1 MARPLPVEGRRR
13 LHHRRLRTRRRLG
26 ASARRHPQRRQAAD
40 WLSLSLRFRDADRGR
55 RADHLVHVRRG
66 RPVMTTWPILSVVTF
81 LPVVGA
87 LLIYLTRGDDEAA
100 RRNARWIA
108 LWTTLIA
115 FAVSLILVWRFDPSQ
130 ADFQFVEKASWLA
143 SGITYHMGVD
153 GISLPFVILTTALMP
168 FCILASWKSVTLRV
182 REYMMAFLLLETL
195 MVGTFS
201 ALDLMLFYLFFEG
214 GLIPMFLI
222 IGIWGGPRRVY
233 ASFKFFLYTLL
244 GSVLM
249 LLAIMALYWNA
260 GTTDIPTLMHT
271 VVPRSMQTWAWLAFF
286 ASFAVKMPMWP
297 VHTWLPDA
305 HVEAPTAGSVILAA
319 ILLKMGG
326 YGFLRFSLPMFPL
339 ASHDF
344 APLIFSLSTIAIIYT
359 SLVALM
365 QEDMKKLI
373 AYSSVAHM
381 GFVTMGIFAGTTQ
394 GVAGGVFQMISHG
407 IVSGALFLCVGV
419 VYDRMHTREIAAYG
433 GLVNR
438 MPLYALTLMVF
449 TMANVGLPGTSGFIG
464 EFLTI
469 IGAFQNNTWVAFF
482 ATTGVILSAC
492 YALWLYRKVIFGV
505 LVKPSLQSMK
515 DLTFRECL
523 TLFPLVALTILFGIY
538 PKPVLDM
545 SAASV
550 QQLVNNYNTAVTAVK
565 AAALLQ

>member
-1 MARPLPVEGRRR
+1 
-13 LHHRRLRTRRRLG
+13 
-26 ASARRHPQRRQAAD
+26 
-40 WLSLSLRFRDADRGR
+40 
-55 RADHLVHVRRG
+55 
-66 RPVMTTWPILSVVTF
+66 MTTWPILSVVTF
-81 LPVVGA
+81 LPLVGA
-87 LLIYLTRGDDEAA
+87 LLVYVVRGDDEAT
-100 RRNARWIA
+100 RRNSRWIA
-108 LWTTLIA
+108 LWTTLIT
-115 FAVSLILVWRFDPSQ
+115 FAISLILVARFDPGVT
-130 ADFQFVEKASWLA
+130 DFQFVEKTPWLA
-143 SGITYHMGVD
+143 AGITYHMGVD
-153 GISLPFVILTTALMP
+153 GISLPFVILTTALLP
-168 FCILASWKSVTLRV
+168 LCIIASWKSVTVRV
-182 REYMMAFLLLETL
+182 REYMMAFLILETL

-201 ALDLMLFYLFFEG
+201 ALDLVLFYLFFEG

-222 IGIWGGPRRVY
+222 IGVWGGPRRVY
-233 ASFKFFLYTLL
+233 ASFKFFLYTFL

-260 GTTDIPTLMHT
+260 NTTDIPTLMHT
-271 VVPRSMQTWAWLAFF
+271 AVPRSLQTWAWLAFF

-344 APLIFSLSTIAIIYT
+344 TPLIYTLSVIAILYT

-381 GFVTMGIFAGTTQ
+381 GFVTMGIFAGTMQ

-407 IVSGALFLCVGV
+407 IVSGALFLCVGI

-438 MPLYALTLMVF
+438 MPLYAMVFMVF
-449 TMANVGLPGTSGFIG
+449 TLANVGLPGTSGFIG
-464 EFLTI
+464 EFMTLLGTFKVAVPT
-469 IGAFQNNTWVAFF
+469 AFLASF
-482 ATTGVILSAC
+482 GLILSAC
-492 YALWLYRKVIFGV
+492 YALWLYRKIIFGA
-505 LVKPSLQSMK
+505 LVKPALMSMK
-515 DLTFRECL
+515 DMTFRECL
-523 TLFPLVALTILFGIY
+523 TLFPLIALTIWFGVY

-550 QQLVNNYNTAVTAVK
+550 QQLVNNYASAVTAVK
-565 AAALLQ
+565 AAALMQ